1 MRRLLIP
8 AMFLLFILPAVAC
21 GSSTGTATKTGN
33 AITATQSATVVPVV
47 TGSVTTSG
55 GGTGAMATARSA
67 APSTAA
73 SSAPSAVPAATGL
86 YGPNTLVSVKNWDM
100 AVNRVE
106 RPGKELVWSD
116 FNNKSVAAGEWVIV
130 VFDLKNTGNTNFGIN
145 LTDVQLNAPG
155 GITYKP
161 STDGGALTY
170 STFKKAQMLGGQ
182 VPPGVSVQYQIVFD
196 VAPNTAGLTFQFNQD
211 TKPKFTLP

>member
-1 MRRLLIP
+1 MQRLLIP

-21 GSSTGTATKTGN
+21 GSTTGTATKTSGG
-33 AITATQSATVVPVV
+33 TTVTQAATVAPVAV
-47 TGSVTTSG
+47 GSVTTGG
-55 GGTGAMATARSA
+55 GGTGGTATARTAGPSA
-67 APSTAA
+67 AA
-73 SSAPSAVPAATGL
+73 SSAPSAGPAATGV
-86 YGPNTLVSVKNWDM
+86 YPPNTLVSVKNWDM

-161 STDGGALTY
+161 STDGGALTF

-196 VAPNTAGLTFQFNQD
+196 VAPNTTGLTFQFNQD
-211 TKPKFTLP
+211 TKPKFTVR

>member
-1 MRRLLIP
+1 MRRLMIP
-8 AMFLLFILPAVAC
+8 AMFLLFVLPAIAC
-21 GSSTGTATKTGN
+21 GSTTGTATKTGN
-33 AITATQSATVVPVV
+33 ATQVATVAPVAV
-47 TGSVTTSG
+47 GSVTTSG
-55 GGTGAMATARSA
+55 GGIGGTATARSA

-73 SSAPSAVPAATGL
+73 SSVPSAAPAATGI
-86 YGPNTLVSVKNWDM
+86 YAPNTLVSVKNWDM

-116 FNNKSVAAGEWVIV
+116 FNNKSVAAGEWLIV
-130 VFDLKNTGNTNFGIN
+130 VFDLKNTGTTNFGIN

-155 GITYKP
+155 GIIYKP
-161 STDGGALTY
+161 STDGGVLTY

-182 VPPGVSVQYQIVFD
+182 VPPGVSVQYYIVFD
-196 VAPNTAGLTFQFNQD
+196 VAPNTIGLIFQFNQD